1 MAATVNCG
9 NWTMAWECTP
19 KCKPLSE
26 QVADLEKQL
35 ADLKAK
41 QAAEAAE
48 KAKTY
53 GQRVAEQ
60 LVVPYAKEGGP
71 GIHFKREPGVGGH
84 AFACE
89 SGRFSDPPQK
99 QIENVR
105 KFYAAAL
112 DKAHADG
119 KAQQRQADAK
129 VLTEVAD
136 EHRACM
142 NTADRYYAG
151 CESGFR
157 RAADV
162 VRGNK

>member
-1 MAATVNCG
+1 MAECCG
-9 NWTMAWECTP
+9 TGTFTITWDNTP
-19 KCKPLSE
+19 
-26 QVADLEKQL
+26 LEDRIAVLKANL
-35 ADLKAK
+35 ASCDRRAKELRDNLASMEAEKAK
-41 QAAEAAE
+41 QAAE

-119 KAQQRQADAK
+119 KAEQRESDAGLCR
-129 VLTEVAD
+129 V
-136 EHRACM
+136 HG
-142 NTADRYYAG
+142 Y
-151 CESGFR
+151 GFIATR
-157 RAADV
+157 V
-162 VRGNK
+162 EKNK